1 MNISKSTYQLL
12 QPIIDG
18 IDRTFIIDSVTDL
31 GGGKY
36 QLFIC
41 NTMWATAGFPI
52 TIDGQNY
59 KIVALDFN
67 VSITISGSILPTAKS
82 FLLYAPKFYHGSI
95 KIAEQGLEQKV
106 NGGLLSS
113 DKFPMIWLH
122 EPVDETVSIDSED
135 AIYKHSDCDLY
146 FMIDSNFSLWS
157 QDDHY
162 NQAIMPMRQLIDGFL
177 DAIKI
182 TGIINDNVLDKV
194 NVKDLPRFGRYTA
207 ENGAEKALFSSY
219 EMSGTKLNAS
229 FPFIR
234 NNKNCCQ

>member
-12 QPIIDG
+12 QPVIDG
-18 IDRTFIIDSVTDL
+18 IDRTFLIDSIADL
-31 GGGKY
+31 GSGKY
-36 QLFIC
+36 QLFTC
-41 NTMWATAGFPI
+41 DTAWATAGFPI
-52 TIDGQNY
+52 AIDGQDY
-59 KIVALDFN
+59 KIIALDFN
-67 VSITISGSILPTAKS
+67 VSITISGTILPNAKF
-82 FLLYAPKFYHGSI
+82 FLLYPAIFYHGSI
-95 KIAEQGLEQKV
+95 KVAEQGLEQKV
-106 NGGLLSS
+106 NGSLLSS

-122 EPVDETVSIDSED
+122 EPVDETVSTNPQDS
-135 AIYKHSDCDLY
+135 IYKHCDCDLY
-146 FMIDSNFSLWS
+146 FMVDSNFSLWA

-162 NQAIMPMRQLIDGFL
+162 NQAIMPVRQLIDRFL

-182 TGIINDNVLDKV
+182 TGIINDNVLDRV

-234 NNKNCCQ
+234 NNKNCCA